1 MEDHQDLKFVEGSG
15 TQSPLLQVQ
24 ELIKYFGGLAAVNNL
39 SFSVNEG
46 SIHGLIGPNGAGKT
60 TIFNLVT
67 GYYTPS
73 KGRILY
79 QGRDIGHMKVHEVA
93 ALGLIRTFQGTTL
106 FQEMTVIDNVL
117 VGRHLKAKASLLQ
130 TAFGVAR
137 DRAHVDEAMRILE
150 FLGLD
155 GRAGELAMNLSH
167 GHQRSLGIAVALAAE
182 PRLLLLDEPFAGMN
196 PEETRVLMAD
206 LLKVRASG
214 VTLLLVEHDMQ
225 AVMGLCD
232 RITVV
237 SFGKLL
243 AEGGPAE
250 IRANKDVIEA
260 YLGAA

>member
-1 MEDHQDLKFVEGSG
+1 M
-15 TQSPLLQVQ
+15 PLLEIR
-24 ELIKYFGGLAAVNNL
+24 ELSKSFGGLAAVNNL
-39 SFSVNEG
+39 SFSADEG
-46 SIHGLIGPNGAGKT
+46 EIRGLIGPNGAGKT

-73 KGRILY
+73 KGEILY
-79 QGRDIGHMKVHEVA
+79 KGRNIGHMKVHEIA
-93 ALGLIRTFQGTTL
+93 ALGLVRTFQGTTL
-106 FQEMTVIDNVL
+106 FQEMTVLDNVL
-117 VGRHLKAKASLLQ
+117 VGQHLKTKAPLLK
-130 TAFGVAR
+130 TAFGPAR
-137 DRAHVDEAMRILE
+137 DRTHIDRAMGILE
-150 FLGLD
+150 FMGLHD
-155 GRAGELAMNLSH
+155 RASDLAMNLSH

-214 VTLLLVEHDMQ
+214 ITLLLVEHDMQ

-243 AEGGPAE
+243 AEGSPAE